1 MAAFD
6 RDAALKNAEKAL
18 KQGRIDAAIAE
29 YVKIVET
36 QPRDWNSAN
45 ALGDLYVRANKID
58 KGLQQYTRIA
68 DHLAEE
74 GFYPKAA
81 ALFKKILKLKPDDE
95 YAMLQS
101 ADLATK
107 QGTLAD
113 AKQFYQTVA
122 GKRRARGDKK
132 GAAEIEIKLGLLDP
146 DDLTARMGAAKAA
159 AGIGDTLTALRELK
173 DLAGR
178 YEKLDRQEEMLAASQ
193 AAYDIDPAD
202 ESIRQKLFAAYM
214 AASAFENANAVV
226 KGTDELKQIA
236 TGLEKAGRL
245 DDVLAVLG
253 KVAELDPA
261 DVAVKARLAQTYV
274 SLGNLDKARTYLSAE
289 TAGSNPTMWLMLAEI
304 ELRGG
309 RTTEGRD
316 AVVQALTL
324 DRSQAQAAV
333 VLGCKLAES
342 SSDAG
347 YACIEAV
354 ADAALAEGDYAAA
367 AVALHEFTTRVRSH
381 LVALMRL
388 VEICVDGGL
397 EATMYEAQTALAD
410 AYLEAGRGLE
420 ARIVSEDLVAREP
433 WNKGNID
440 RFRRALVMLGEAD
453 PDAIIAERLSG
464 ESPFLATDKMDLNEG
479 TVFDPPPP
487 PPPAPPLVPPAPP
500 KPPPAAAAPL
510 AAVPPVEPPAPP
522 AKKKKK
528 EKQVD
533 FTSSGAIELDL
544 NAALEAARDAVGPPA
559 TPSPAPAP
567 AAAMASS
574 APRSLDQVFRGLR
587 DEVGRQSSEE
597 GAAEQYAL
605 ALTYHDMGMV
615 DDAIK
620 ALEEAARSPR
630 QRFDAASMLGRV
642 YLERKDIAHAI
653 EWLERAAEAPA
664 PTPDAGRALLYDL
677 GQTLEG
683 AGEKSRA
690 LAVFVELE
698 SESGGYRDVSKRIEK
713 LSKAQARG

>member
-1 MAAFD
+1 VAAFD

-29 YVKIVET
+29 YVKIVER

-45 ALGDLYVRANKID
+45 ALGDLYVRANHID
-58 KGLQQYTRIA
+58 KGLAQYVRIA

-74 GFYPKAA
+74 GFYSKAA
-81 ALFKKILKLKPDDE
+81 ALFKKILKLKPDEE
-95 YAMLQS
+95 YALLQS
-101 ADLATK
+101 ADLAAK

-113 AKQFYQTVA
+113 AKQYFQTVA

-146 DDLTARMGAAKAA
+146 DDLNARMGAAKAA
-159 AGIGDTLTALRELK
+159 ADMGDALTAVREFK
-173 DLAGR
+173 DLAAR
-178 YEKLDRQEEMLAASQ
+178 YEKLERKDEMLAASQ
-193 AAYDIDPAD
+193 AAYDIDPSDDA
-202 ESIRQKLFAAYM
+202 IRQRLFAAYM
-214 AASAFENANAVV
+214 NASAFEKANAVV
-226 KGTDELKQIA
+226 RGTDELKQIA

-245 DDVLAVLG
+245 DDVLIVLG
-253 KVAELDPA
+253 RVAELDPA
-261 DVAVKARLAQTYV
+261 DVDVKARLALTYV
-274 SLGNLDKARTYLSAE
+274 TRGDLDKARTYLSAE
-289 TAGSNPTMWLMLAEI
+289 TAGSNAALWLTLAEI

-309 RTTEGRD
+309 RSTEGKE
-316 AVVQALTL
+316 AIVQVLTL

-347 YACIEAV
+347 YTCIEAV

-397 EATMYEAQTALAD
+397 EATMYEAQMALAD
-410 AYLEAGRGLE
+410 AYLEANRGLE

-440 RFRRALVMLGEAD
+440 RFRRALVMLGEGD

-487 PPPAPPLVPPAPP
+487 PPPAKPLVPPRPPTPPDAP
-500 KPPPAAAAPL
+500 
-510 AAVPPVEPPAPP
+510 PPAPP
-522 AKKKKK
+522 AKGKKKK
-528 EKQVD
+528 DKHVD
-533 FTSSGAIELDL
+533 FSESGAIELDL
-544 NAALEAARDAVGPPA
+544 DEALDA
-559 TPSPAPAP
+559 TPAS
-567 AAAMASS
+567 AAAMAGS
-574 APRSLDQVFRGLR
+574 PRSLDQVFRGLR

-642 YLERKDIAHAI
+642 YLERKDVARAI

-664 PTPDAGRALLYDL
+664 PTPDSGRALLYDL

-683 AGEKSRA
+683 AGEVSRA

-713 LSKAQARG
+713 LSKARTRG